1 MMRSDDS
8 GVKKLS
14 VAGERAL
21 AWIAGYNVA
30 KGMLFLAIGLGAL
43 KFLHKDV
50 DEIVA
55 RWIAAAGISLEHA
68 WVVALLKRL
77 DVLTSGEL
85 WAVSGVA
92 FLLAAVF
99 FTEGIGLFYRRR
111 WAEYLTVVVT
121 ASFVPFEVF
130 EILKKFGP
138 IKAIVLVINLVILFI
153 LVRVLRAKAV
163 E

>member
-1 MMRSDDS
+1 
-8 GVKKLS
+8 VKKLS

-50 DEIVA
+50 DEIVG

-68 WVVALLKRL
+68 WVVVLLKRL
-77 DVLTSGEL
+77 DVITDGEL

-111 WAEYLTVVVT
+111 WAEY
-121 ASFVPFEVF
+121 
-130 EILKKFGP
+130 
-138 IKAIVLVINLVILFI
+138 
-153 LVRVLRAKAV
+153 
-163 E
+163 